1 MSPRRGKKGVAE
13 MRAEITRTCWT
24 GDWLDPTLLSNYWM
38 GHHRAYQVGSTNY
51 HFYNIDRSGLPLLLG
66 AA

>member
-38 GHHRAYQVGSTNY
+38 GHHRAY
-51 HFYNIDRSGLPLLLG
+51 
-66 AA
+66 